1 MAHNHDNCTN
11 PTGAVCT
18 SGVVSD
24 YCDFETCDNEYC
36 SELGH
41 CECLCHSGKTCGC
54 GHQWPRMVKGVPAA
68 EEDADVTAPVVR
80 QGEVPVK
87 APTGDSR
94 VWATAIGDQVE
105 AQMRA
110 RWPRPTSI

>member
-54 GHQWPRMVKGVPAA
+54 GHQWPKMTKGAAAVNGDAAATVPA
-68 EEDADVTAPVVR
+68 EDPA
-80 QGEVPVK
+80 
-87 APTGDSR
+87 
-94 VWATAIGDQVE
+94 
-105 AQMRA
+105 
-110 RWPRPTSI
+110 PRPVTRDWAQALGDHVDDVWKKLWPPQ